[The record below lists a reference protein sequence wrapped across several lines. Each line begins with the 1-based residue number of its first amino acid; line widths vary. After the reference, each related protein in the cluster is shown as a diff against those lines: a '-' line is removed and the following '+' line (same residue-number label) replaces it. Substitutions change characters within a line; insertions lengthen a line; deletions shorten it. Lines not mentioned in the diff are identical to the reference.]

1 MDPGPARR
9 IEDQYSDL
17 ATRQILLIL
26 QALIGGD
33 QKLEASGFCL
43 GKQLPVAKRLPAQ
56 LKCGGD
62 EVSVEKATQWTRSTL
77 IEQHP
82 HSGNVQGSR
91 RVLQYRAGLLKTYT
105 GKPLD
110 NVGELGPVLQVLKKS
125 RNGNTSAAKYP
136 GTTDA
141 LRISLNGVAL
151 GPIDHGL
158 MLRRVNGVF
167 NASIPGIF

>member
-1 MDPGPARR
+1 
-9 IEDQYSDL
+9 
-17 ATRQILLIL
+17 
-26 QALIGGD
+26 
-33 QKLEASGFCL
+33 
-43 GKQLPVAKRLPAQ
+43 
-56 LKCGGD
+56 
-62 EVSVEKATQWTRSTL
+62 
-77 IEQHP
+77 
-82 HSGNVQGSR
+82 
-91 RVLQYRAGLLKTYT
+91 VLQYRAGLLKTYT

-158 MLRRVNGVF
+158 MLRCVNGVF